1 MGNNEEAKLENII
14 YYVVNTMLKINKALT
29 YSLSKDTCY
38 DSQTNIQFS
47 YKILQNIFAIFLTR
61 LIGCL
66 DVFKKCRRLNLN
78 DPVMAN
84 I

>member
-1 MGNNEEAKLENII
+1 MCMGNNEEAKLVNII

-47 YKILQNIFAIFLTR
+47 YKILQNIFAILLTR

-66 DVFKKCRRLNLN
+66 DVFKSAG
-78 DPVMAN
+78 D
-84 I
+84 